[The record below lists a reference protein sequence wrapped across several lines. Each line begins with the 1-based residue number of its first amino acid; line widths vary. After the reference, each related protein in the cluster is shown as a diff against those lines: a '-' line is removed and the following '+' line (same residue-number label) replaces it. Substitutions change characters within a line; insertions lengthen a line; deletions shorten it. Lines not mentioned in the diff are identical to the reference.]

1 MASVSL
7 IVYEKARGLENN
19 FYRIMSLCIQQR
31 VLEVRCPVE
40 ENRLDHM
47 EEERDAIVRAHAWVS
62 GKVQGVGFRAFVQ
75 TLAHNLALHGWV
87 RNRAG
92 GGVELEVE
100 GPRACVQAFLQDI
113 HKGPPLSQVLQ
124 VTVDWKDPN
133 RQTEG
138 FQILR
143 TFL

>member
-1 MASVSL
+1 V
-7 IVYEKARGLENN
+7 EKDRSDN
-19 FYRIMSLCIQQR
+19 
-31 VLEVRCPVE
+31 VE
-40 ENRLDHM
+40 EQR
-47 EEERDAIVRAHAWVS
+47 EAIVRAHACVS

-75 TLAHNLALHGWV
+75 MQANNMTLHGWV
-87 RNRAG
+87 RNRAE

-100 GPRACVQAFLQDI
+100 GPEASVHAFLQAI

-138 FQILR
+138 FQVLR

>member
-1 MASVSL
+1 MDNV
-7 IVYEKARGLENN
+7 EK
-19 FYRIMSLCIQQR
+19 
-31 VLEVRCPVE
+31 
-40 ENRLDHM
+40 
-47 EEERDAIVRAHAWVS
+47 ERDAIVRAHACVS

-75 TLAHNLALHGWV
+75 MQANNRALHGWV
-87 RNRAG
+87 RNCAEG
-92 GGVELEVE
+92 EVELEVE
-100 GPRACVQAFLQDI
+100 GPHASVQDFLQDI
-113 HKGPPLSQVLQ
+113 HTGPPLSKVLQ

>member
-1 MASVSL
+1 
-7 IVYEKARGLENN
+7 
-19 FYRIMSLCIQQR
+19 
-31 VLEVRCPVE
+31 
-40 ENRLDHM
+40 M
-47 EEERDAIVRAHAWVS
+47 EEIVRAHVCVS

-75 TLAHNLALHGWV
+75 MQANNRALHGWV
-87 RNRAG
+87 RNRAE

-100 GPRACVQAFLQDI
+100 GPQASVQTFLEAL
-113 HKGPPLSQVLQ
+113 HEGPPLAQVLQ

-138 FQILR
+138 FKILR

>member
-1 MASVSL
+1 
-7 IVYEKARGLENN
+7 
-19 FYRIMSLCIQQR
+19 
-31 VLEVRCPVE
+31 
-40 ENRLDHM
+40 M
-47 EEERDAIVRAHAWVS
+47 EEQMEAIVRVHAHVS

-75 TLAHNLALHGWV
+75 MQANKMALHGWV
-87 RNRAG
+87 RNRAE

-100 GPRACVQAFLQDI
+100 GPQASVHTFLEAL

-138 FQILR
+138 FLVLR
-143 TFL
+143 TYL

>member
-1 MASVSL
+1 MPL
-7 IVYEKARGLENN
+7 
-19 FYRIMSLCIQQR
+19 FIQQR
-31 VLEVRCPVE
+31 ILEAWFPVE
-40 ENRLDHM
+40 ENRLDNV
-47 EEERDAIVRAHAWVS
+47 EKEREAIVRFHACVS

-75 TLAHNLALHGWV
+75 MQANKRALHGWV
-87 RNRAG
+87 RNRAE

-100 GPRACVQAFLQDI
+100 GPPASVQAFLQDI
-113 HKGPPLSQVLQ
+113 HNGPPLSQVLQ
-124 VTVDWKDPN
+124 VTVDWKAPN

>member
-1 MASVSL
+1 
-7 IVYEKARGLENN
+7 
-19 FYRIMSLCIQQR
+19 
-31 VLEVRCPVE
+31 
-40 ENRLDHM
+40 M
-47 EEERDAIVRAHAWVS
+47 EEIVRAHVCVS

-75 TLAHNLALHGWV
+75 MQANNRALHGWV
-87 RNRAG
+87 RNRAE

-100 GPRACVQAFLQDI
+100 GSQTSVHAFLQAL
-113 HKGPPLSQVLQ
+113 HEGPPLSQVLQ

-138 FQILR
+138 FKILR

>member
-1 MASVSL
+1 
-7 IVYEKARGLENN
+7 
-19 FYRIMSLCIQQR
+19 
-31 VLEVRCPVE
+31 
-40 ENRLDHM
+40 M
-47 EEERDAIVRAHAWVS
+47 EAIVRAHAFVS

-75 TLAHNLALHGWV
+75 KQANKMALHGWV
-87 RNRAG
+87 RNCAE

-100 GPRACVQAFLQDI
+100 GPQASVHTFLEAL

-138 FQILR
+138 FHVLR
-143 TFL
+143 TSL

>member
-1 MASVSL
+1 ML
-7 IVYEKARGLENN
+7 LT
-19 FYRIMSLCIQQR
+19 IQQR
-31 VLEVRCPVE
+31 NLDARYPVE
-40 ENRLDHM
+40 EELKEQM
-47 EEERDAIVRAHAWVS
+47 EKIVRAHACVS
-62 GKVQGVGFRAFVQ
+62 GTVQGVGFRAFVQ
-75 TLAHNLALHGWV
+75 MQANRRSLHGWV

-92 GGVELEVE
+92 GEVELEVE
-100 GPRACVQAFLQDI
+100 GPHASVQTFLQTL

-124 VTVDWKDPN
+124 VIVDWKDPN